1 MTTMQMIGSRQASN
15 RFGSLLNNVQEG
27 RATTITRNNKS
38 VAVIIS
44 LLDFQLMGG
53 EQLLLEMRAKYMEKQ
68 REALG
73 ETIKSMQD
81 QAEKNGLTQD
91 ILNDII
97 NDK

>member
-1 MTTMQMIGSRQASN
+1 MQIIGSRQASN

-27 RATTITRNNKS
+27 TATTITRNNKS

-53 EQLLLEMRAKYMEKQ
+53 EKLLLEMRAKHMEEQ
-68 REALG
+68 REALAK
-73 ETIKSMQD
+73 TIESMQD
-81 QAEKNGLTQD
+81 QAEENGLTQE
-91 ILNDII
+91 ILDDII

>member
-1 MTTMQMIGSRQASN
+1 
-15 RFGSLLNNVQEG
+15 
-27 RATTITRNNKS
+27 